1 MLIPELGDVIEI
13 TAAGVRLQGKTQ
25 AGAVLVDGLTVG
37 NVSQDVL
44 RDREHL
50 AGDGVLVATLVVD
63 RETGE
68 LLADPEIV
76 ARGVVRFEDPLD
88 GNLLA
93 EAERRLARM
102 VRRGH
107 GQLEYGEL
115 IERTKETLGTYVW
128 QQLRLRPLIV
138 PVITAL

>member
-1 MLIPELGDVIEI
+1 
-13 TAAGVRLQGKTQ
+13 
-25 AGAVLVDGLTVG
+25 
-37 NVSQDVL
+37 
-44 RDREHL
+44 
-50 AGDGVLVATLVVD
+50 
-63 RETGE
+63 
-68 LLADPEIV
+68 
-76 ARGVVRFEDPLD
+76 
-88 GNLLA
+88 LA

-115 IERTKETLGTYVW
+115 VERTKETLGTYVW